1 MASKDFI
8 NTHFSSILTP
18 ADSKINKLPRVQHPL
33 AADSLNTGGKLHTG
47 DVYVPSPF

>member
-18 ADSKINKLPRVQHPL
+18 ADSKINKLPRVHPL
-33 AADSLNTGGKLHTG
+33 AADTLNTGGKLHTG
-47 DVYVPSPF
+47 DVYVLSPF